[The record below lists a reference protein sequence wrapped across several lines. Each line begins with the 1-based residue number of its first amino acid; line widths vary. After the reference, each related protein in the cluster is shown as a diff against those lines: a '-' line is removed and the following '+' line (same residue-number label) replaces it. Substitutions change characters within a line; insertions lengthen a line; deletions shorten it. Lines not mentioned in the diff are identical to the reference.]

1 MFNKQFIY
9 FVNFKHLIK
18 KYFRLYMRYEKQ
30 KTIR

>member
-9 FVNFKHLIK
+9 FVNFKNIK

-30 KTIR
+30 KTFR